1 MSGTE
6 SQLYYLGALWPWAK
20 NWTSLSPGSL
30 AAVDWM
36 VAPKRYVNILTPEL
50 VNVTLVG
57 KNLCTYNEVKN
68 LEMRR
73 SS

>member
-1 MSGTE
+1 M
-6 SQLYYLGALWPWAK
+6 
-20 NWTSLSPGSL
+20 
-30 AAVDWM
+30 
-36 VAPKRYVNILTPEL
+36 APKRYVNILTPEL

-57 KNLCTYNEVKN
+57 KNLCRYNEVKN